1 MAGTW
6 PALTG
11 AMRVGGTD
19 QAPGT
24 DFGSPE
30 GGCGAEREIRAFG
43 SSCLPLLFLLPPFR
57 SPCSRLENEFEVS
70 FEKASPVLG
79 HVSYVVT

>member
-1 MAGTW
+1 MAGAW

-11 AMRVGGTD
+11 AMRVGGRD

-30 GGCGAEREIRAFG
+30 GGCRAEREIRDFV
-43 SSCLPLLFLLPPFR
+43 SSRVPLLSLLPPFR
-57 SPCSRLENEFEVS
+57 SPCSRLEIESEVL